1 MSPTIVRFDPAA
13 HSLAGFRTGAD
24 DVDDFFKPSGF
35 LREMRKKRMGDIAVA
50 VDNGQV
56 VGCVAFIARSAPDQ
70 FVKRIGP
77 ELWKSKSQKP
87 LERGT
92 LDREFVIPAVRVVI
106 LGVVPSRRREGIGT
120 ALLDHVQSAVIV
132 PIYYLH
138 PSPESV
144 PFYLQVGFEQ
154 AIVGMSSVLPMF
166 KTVTGEITLGER
178 M

>member
-1 MSPTIVRFDPAA
+1 MPPTIVRFDPAA

-35 LREMRKKRMGDIAVA
+35 LREMRKKRMGDIVVA
-50 VDNGQV
+50 VDDGKI

-77 ELWKSKSQKP
+77 ELWKAKSKKP
-87 LERGT
+87 IERGSM
-92 LDREFVIPAVRVVI
+92 DSGFVIPAVRIVI

-120 ALLDHVQSAVIV
+120 ALLDYVQSAVIV

-144 PFYLQVGFEQ
+144 PFYLEVGFDQ
-154 AIVGMSSVLPMF
+154 AVVGMSSVLPMF
-166 KTVTGEITLGER
+166 KTVPGE
-178 M
+178 